1 MGDILAMMFN
11 TTVFAAALRMA
22 TPLIFAALGGIL
34 SERSGVVNIALE
46 GMMLT
51 GSFAAMFVTYHTGL
65 PWVGALGAM
74 AAGALVGL
82 LLAVF
87 CIRYRA
93 NQVVTGTAINIFAGG
108 LTVFLLRHFFGAAG
122 TSPQVPVIRDITL
135 PVLSQIP
142 WVDRILGRQNPLVYL
157 ALVAVFLVHVVSYK
171 TPWGLRRRA
180 VGEHPQAADT
190 VGINVFKMRYVAV
203 MLSGALAGLGG
214 TYLSIAHLSRFS
226 EGMTAG
232 RGFIALAA
240 VIFGKWTPLGALGA
254 CLFFGYGD
262 ALQMRLQ
269 DIGIPT
275 QFMNMLPYVLTM
287 VALAGFIGRA
297 VGPKAA
303 GQPYIKG

>member
-1 MGDILAMMFN
+1 M
-11 TTVFAAALRMA
+11 
-22 TPLIFAALGGIL
+22 
-34 SERSGVVNIALE
+34 VNIALE

-51 GSFAAMFVTYHTGL
+51 GAFTAMFVTYHTGM
-65 PWVGALGAM
+65 PWVGVLGAM
-74 AAGALVGL
+74 LAGGL
-82 LLAVF
+82 IGLIHAIF
-87 CIRYRA
+87 CVRYRA

-108 LTVFLLRHFFGAAG
+108 LTVFLLRFFFGTAG
-122 TSPQVPVIRDITL
+122 TSPSVTTIPDITL
-135 PVLSQIP
+135 PVLSSIP
-142 WVDRILGRQNPLVYL
+142 WIDRILGRQNPLVYL
-157 ALVAVFLVHVVSYK
+157 ALVAVVVVHIVIYK
-171 TPWGLRRRA
+171 TPWGLRLRA
-180 VGEHPQAADT
+180 VGEHPRAADT
-190 VGINVFKMRYVAV
+190 VGVNVFKMRYISVV
-203 MLSGALAGLGG
+203 ISGALAGLGG

-254 CLFFGYGD
+254 CLFFGYAD

-297 VGPKAA
+297 VGPKAS
-303 GQPYIKG
+303 GEPYIKG

>member
-1 MGDILAMMFN
+1 MGNLLAMMFN
-11 TTVFAAALRMA
+11 TAVFAAALRMA
-22 TPLIFAALGGIL
+22 TPLIFAALGGII

-46 GMMLT
+46 GMMLV

-74 AAGALVGL
+74 VAGGLVGL
-82 LLAVF
+82 IHAIF
-87 CIRYRA
+87 CVRYRA

-108 LTVFLLRHFFGAAG
+108 LTVFLLRHFFGTAG
-122 TSPQVPVIRDITL
+122 TSPSVPVIRDITL
-135 PVLSQIP
+135 PVISRIP
-142 WVDRILGRQNPLVYL
+142 WIGNILGRQNPLVYL
-157 ALVAVFLVHVVSYK
+157 ALLAVVVVHILIYK
-171 TPWGLRRRA
+171 TAWGLRLRA

-190 VGINVFKMRYVAV
+190 VGINVFKMRYIAV
-203 MLSGALAGLGG
+203 VISGALAGLGG

-269 DIGIPT
+269 GLGIPT

-287 VALAGFIGRA
+287 VALAGFIGKS

-303 GQPYIKG
+303 GEPYIKG

>member
-1 MGDILAMMFN
+1 
-11 TTVFAAALRMA
+11 
-22 TPLIFAALGGIL
+22 
-34 SERSGVVNIALE
+34 
-46 GMMLT
+46 
-51 GSFAAMFVTYHTGL
+51 MFVTYHTGL

-135 PVLSQIP
+135 PVLSQI
-142 WVDRILGRQNPLVYL
+142 
-157 ALVAVFLVHVVSYK
+157 
-171 TPWGLRRRA
+171 
-180 VGEHPQAADT
+180 
-190 VGINVFKMRYVAV
+190 
-203 MLSGALAGLGG
+203 
-214 TYLSIAHLSRFS
+214 
-226 EGMTAG
+226 
-232 RGFIALAA
+232 FIALAA

>member
-135 PVLSQIP
+135 PVCPRS
-142 WVDRILGRQNPLVYL
+142 LGRPYLGPAEPLVYL
-157 ALVAVFLVHVVSYK
+157 ALVAVFLVHVVIYK
-171 TPWGLRRRA
+171 TPWGLRLRA